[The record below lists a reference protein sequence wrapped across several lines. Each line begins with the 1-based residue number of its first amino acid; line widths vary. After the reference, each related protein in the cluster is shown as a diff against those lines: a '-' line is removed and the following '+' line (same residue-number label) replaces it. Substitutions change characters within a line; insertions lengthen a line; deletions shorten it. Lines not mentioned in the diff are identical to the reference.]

1 MSVENQNTEAAGS
14 GVADSLRGSS
24 ASDVSVGKIAY
35 APPTLIRAMRT
46 IVPIVAG
53 LLAIALFTWAYVQS
67 YNRANAQIFNDYIAQ
82 QYVIPEPAA
91 PELPLEE
98 RVEASFSPPADI
110 TPEALAD
117 LSNVE
122 YVLSTQLAS
131 HPYVELARKENI
143 VYFTIGRKEYTITLS
158 TSESYQ
164 YIDAFIVKNNKAD

>member
-1 MSVENQNTEAAGS
+1 MSLENQNSEPLAS
-14 GVADSLRGSS
+14 GVADSIRGAS
-24 ASDVSVGKIAY
+24 ASDVSVGKVAY
-35 APPTLIRAMRT
+35 APPASIRALRT
-46 IVPIVAG
+46 IVPIITG
-53 LLAIALFTWAYVQS
+53 LFAIALFTWAYVES
-67 YNRANAQIFNDYIAQ
+67 YNRANAQIFNDYIAE
-82 QYVIPEPAA
+82 QYVVPQPAA
-91 PELPLEE
+91 PEIPLEE